1 MPTAPSSL
9 DMLMNRPMG
18 RGVALKR
25 LFSRISDMSSLAI
38 GAQQMVR
45 LTRESASLDELQQL
59 IQTDP
64 SLVAQIVRRVNSP
77 YYHLD
82 AEVHELTVAARLL
95 GFREFSNVA
104 FTVYLSRMFSPPMDF
119 GTFSMVGLW
128 GHSVAVAAAAQL
140 VSRVCG
146 CATPADAFTA
156 GLLHDIGLLLACRQ
170 MRRRFIQVVER
181 IQDRTPT
188 QNVERDI
195 YSFDHAQ
202 LGGHIARTWEFPD
215 SIVDAIAHHH
225 QVENYSGP
233 HKPLVYVV
241 ATANY
246 LCSRAGWTSLG
257 VHNVELPPNNT
268 YRILGLDQI
277 ALSVIWDELADTL
290 ENACSLA
297 EV

>member
-1 MPTAPSSL
+1 MPSAPRSL
-9 DMLMNRPMG
+9 NTLLNRPMG
-18 RGVALKR
+18 RGAALKR
-25 LFSRISDMSSLAI
+25 LFARIGDMSNLAI

-45 LTRESASLDELQQL
+45 LTRESASIEELQQL

-64 SLVAQIVRRVNSP
+64 SLVAQILRRVNSP

-119 GTFSMVGLW
+119 GTFSMAGLW
-128 GHSVAVAAAAQL
+128 SHSVAVAVAAQL

-156 GLLHDIGLLLACRQ
+156 GLLHDIGLLLTCRQ

-181 IQDRTPT
+181 IQNRAPTPG
-188 QNVERDI
+188 VERQI

-202 LGGHIARTWEFPD
+202 LGAHIARTWEFRD
-215 SIVDAIAHHH
+215 NITDAIAHHH
-225 QVENYSGP
+225 QVESYSGP
-233 HKPLVYVV
+233 HKPLVFVV

-268 YRILGLDQI
+268 YRVLGLDQI

-290 ENACSLA
+290 ENATSLA
-297 EV
+297 DV